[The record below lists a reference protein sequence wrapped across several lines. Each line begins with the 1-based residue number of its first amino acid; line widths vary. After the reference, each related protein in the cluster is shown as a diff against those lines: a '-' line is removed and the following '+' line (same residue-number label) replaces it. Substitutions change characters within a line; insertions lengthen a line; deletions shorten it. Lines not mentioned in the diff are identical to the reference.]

1 MKFGLWDHF
10 DRSGRPFNKDIDAR
24 LAFLI
29 AGDEAGFYAFHVAEH
44 HATPLN
50 LVPVPGVYLGA
61 VARLTQRMRL
71 GVLCYLLPL
80 YSPLRL
86 LEEIAMLDN
95 MSDGRLEIGVGR
107 GVSPFELNFHNVDPE
122 TSREV
127 FLEAL
132 EVLEKG
138 MVSEKLDHQGKR
150 FTYKS
155 VPIEV
160 RCVQQPHP
168 PIWYPSSNPEGST
181 FAGERGYN
189 FMTLGPREI
198 SKTNIEAF
206 KTAYAKRGG
215 PQVPGSAFPGGVAI
229 GVNRHV
235 VIADTD
241 ADALKIA
248 RPAHEMF
255 HASLTKLWRENHTTT
270 PVARASIGDIEET
283 MKAGAAIIGSP
294 ETVRAEIQRQ
304 VDELGINYMTVG
316 MFFGDLS
323 YEAAMRSQSLFAKEV
338 MPKIKPA
345 SSMAVAAE

>member
-1 MKFGLWDHF
+1 MKFGLWDHV
-10 DRSGRPFNKDIDAR
+10 DRSDRPLHKQIDER

-29 AGDEAGFYAFHVAEH
+29 AGDEAGFHGFHVAEH

-61 VARLTQRMRL
+61 VARLTTRIRL
-71 GVLCYLLPL
+71 SVLCYLLPL

-86 LEEIAMLDN
+86 IEEVAILDN
-95 MSDGRLEIGVGR
+95 MSHGRLDIGVGR

-132 EVLEKG
+132 DVLEKG
-138 MVSEKLDHQGKR
+138 MVQERLDHQGKR
-150 FTYKS
+150 FKYSS

-160 RCVQQPHP
+160 RPLQKPHP

-189 FMTLGPREI
+189 FMTLGSRTI
-198 SKTNIEAF
+198 AKKNIDAF
-206 KTAYAKRGG
+206 KTAYARRGG
-215 PQVPGSAFPGGVAI
+215 PQVPGSPHPGGVAI

-241 ADALKIA
+241 AEAVRIA

-255 HASLTKLWRENHTTT
+255 HASLTKLWRENHATT
-270 PVARASIGDIEET
+270 PVARASIANIEDAMRE
-283 MKAGAAIIGSP
+283 GAAIVGSP
-294 ETVRAEIQRQ
+294 ETVAKEVQRQ

-316 MFFGDLS
+316 MFFGNLA
-323 YEAAMRSQSLFAKEV
+323 YEHAMRSQQLFAREV
-338 MPKIKPA
+338 MPRIKA
-345 SSMAVAAE
+345 

>member
-10 DRSGRPFNKDIDAR
+10 DRSERPFHKAMDER

-44 HATPLN
+44 HCTPLN

-61 VARLTQRMRL
+61 VARLTSRMRL
-71 GVLCYLLPL
+71 GPLCYLLPL

-86 LEEIAMLDN
+86 LEEIAMLDV
-95 MSDGRLEIGVGR
+95 MSHGRLDIGVGR

-127 FLEAL
+127 FLEGL
-132 EVLEKG
+132 DVLEKG
-138 MVSEKLDHQGKR
+138 MTSERLDHQGKH
-150 FTYKS
+150 FTYKN

-160 RCVQQPHP
+160 KPLQKPHP
-168 PIWYPSSNPEGST
+168 PIWYPSSNEPGSA

-189 FMTLGPREI
+189 FMTLGPRSI
-198 SKTNIEAF
+198 AKKNIDAYRA
-206 KTAYAKRGG
+206 AYAKRGG
-215 PQVPGSAFPGGVAI
+215 PQVPGSAFPGGTAI

-235 VIADTD
+235 VIAETD

-248 RPAHEMF
+248 QPAHEMF
-255 HASLTKLWRENHTTT
+255 HASLTKLWRENHATT
-270 PVARASIGDIEET
+270 PVARASIGNIQDAMAE
-283 MKAGAAIIGSP
+283 GAVIVGTP
-294 ETVRAEIQRQ
+294 ETVAKEIQRQ

-316 MFFGDLS
+316 MFFGNLT
-323 YEAAMRSQSLFAKEV
+323 YEHAMRSLNLFAKEV

-345 SSMAVAAE
+345 SGIAARL